1 MLENVIKYCELLLKE
16 KKNQQKNIDLQIKV
30 LEEEIE
36 FYKALN
42 KKEAK

>member
-16 KKNQQKNIDLQIKV
+16 KKNQQKGINLQIKV

-36 FYKALN
+36 FCKTLN
-42 KKEAK
+42 EKEEK